1 VFSMDET
8 KRATI
13 YFDETVHQA
22 LRLKAAA
29 SNRSI
34 SAMVNDAV
42 RASLAEDAD
51 DQIAAESRQ
60 AEQSISFES
69 FVRELRSSGR
79 L

>member
-1 VFSMDET
+1 MEDA

-13 YFDETVHQA
+13 YFDATVHQA

-69 FVRELRSSGR
+69 FVQELRSSGR